1 MMQKIIN
8 RLKLIG
14 IYAVFESDSRK
25 IWLKEISRKI
35 LCAYLEIDWDTS
47 TLLFLT
53 KVKSVELKLFTKI
66 SPEYFPKWFMQKL
79 WEADFCDLWCRPVF
93 PWLCWYVGIIHPSC
107 HSHQSTAYLLPATLS
122 NLKWTF
128 SNISQNS
135 IFLHRVMVAACACLT
150 IILKHLLNTVPNV
163 LLKLWQ

>member
-128 SNISQNS
+128 SNISPSSS
-135 IFLHRVMVAACACLT
+135 IESWLQPVLA
-150 IILKHLLNTVPNV
+150 LL
-163 LLKLWQ
+163 LY